1 MIERIKSFL
10 RSLEDDG
17 AKDCCRSADDR
28 QIAVAALMLEAAL
41 MDQSFDDE
49 ERGVIKRL
57 LAERFQLADK
67 DTDEL
72 LEIAQGR
79 VEGSLQ
85 LYGFTSVVKDNF
97 TPEERIELMEM
108 LWQVAYADGKLD
120 DYEANLMRRVSGLIF
135 VSDWDSGQARKRA
148 LARLGL
154 DEPA

>member
-1 MIERIKSFL
+1 MLDRIKSFL
-10 RSLEDDG
+10 LNLEGDAAD
-17 AKDCCRSADDR
+17 AAVHSADER
-28 QIAVAALMLEAAL
+28 QIAVAALMIEAAL
-41 MDQSFDDE
+41 MDESFDE
-49 ERGVIKRL
+49 QERGVIKRL
-57 LAERFQLADK
+57 LGARFQLDEPE
-67 DTDEL
+67 TEEL
-72 LEIAQGR
+72 LQIAQNR

-85 LYGFTSVVKDNF
+85 LYGFTSVVKDKF

-154 DEPA
+154 DDPI

>member
-1 MIERIKSFL
+1 MIDRIKSFL
-10 RSLEDDG
+10 LNLEGAGAEDG
-17 AKDCCRSADDR
+17 RRSADDR

-41 MDQSFDDE
+41 MDESFDDE
-49 ERGVIKRL
+49 ERRVIKRL
-57 LAERFQLADK
+57 LGERFQLDGPQ
-67 DTDEL
+67 TEEL
-72 LEIAQGR
+72 LQIAQDR

-85 LYGFTSVVKDNF
+85 LYGFTSVVKDSF
-97 TPEERIELMEM
+97 TPQERIELMEM